1 MTGVSMAAFCPETLC
16 PETMA
21 AQKKNE
27 HAKLEFTK
35 VVLLRYALV
44 EKKRKDFFMVFGFRK
59 RKVGNEKCVEVLND
73 VSKWKTRR
81 KTSLVVLRWLDAHCS
96 NFNAK

>member
-1 MTGVSMAAFCPETLC
+1 MAAFC

-44 EKKRKDFFMVFGFRK
+44 EKKRKDFFMVFGFRN
-59 RKVGNEKCVEVLND
+59 REASNEICVWMRNG
-73 VSKWKTRR
+73 VSKVKKKRESEFSCFAVAECALRR
-81 KTSLVVLRWLDAHCS
+81 V
-96 NFNAK
+96 